1 MTTPKPRNLVP
12 AEFEAV
18 LTDLGLA
25 GDSVR
30 FLDPAPP
37 AADGRRQAA
46 PPQPGNL
53 FIGPVGTGL
62 EIPKAARL
70 YQERWGALLPADGW
84 ALIFLKDPRPDSD
97 VARWRNA
104 LWPWLHVVAYYRC
117 TDGRGAERVT
127 LQGSQ
132 RLEGRVDRDGVLLV
146 ARRREYV
153 LSPTATVAKFDAN
166 AGGWNGEPGKPGYAH
181 YRWMRRYVGRF
192 AVPNH
197 GARVLD
203 FGCGAGWVGIEAA
216 LAAPGTVLRAFDP
229 SPEMVR
235 FAGENARAS
244 QVKDFEARTGFG
256 EDPPYPAAG
265 EAPFDVVYSSGVLSF
280 SPDVTRWLDGLARC
294 VRPGGVL
301 VVGDIHRES
310 SGMQKRRA
318 QRPLL
323 PARELNARTGA
334 EVAQSLAKRGFQ
346 LEAQAGYQLSWP
358 VPQLMHWSDQHA
370 GGVAS
375 PLLLAMN
382 RAAAGKLSANRFD
395 SWVLRLRAKA

>member
-1 MTTPKPRNLVP
+1 MSTPKPRNLTP

-18 LTDLGLA
+18 LADLGLDGA
-25 GDSVR
+25 SLR

-37 AADGRRQAA
+37 APEGRRVAA
-46 PPQPGNL
+46 PTPGNL
-53 FIGPVGTGL
+53 MIGPVGTGL
-62 EIPKAARL
+62 EIPTAARL
-70 YQERWGALLPADGW
+70 YRERWDALLPPDGW
-84 ALIFLKDPRPDSD
+84 CLIFLKDPRPDED

-104 LWPWLHVVAYYRC
+104 LWPWLHVVAFYRC
-117 TDGRGAERVT
+117 ADGKGAERVT
-127 LQGSQ
+127 LQGQQ

-153 LSPTATVAKFDAN
+153 LSPTSTVAKFDAN
-166 AGGWNGEPGKPGYAH
+166 ASGWNGEPGKPGYAH

-192 AVPNH
+192 AVPPQ
-197 GARVLD
+197 GSRVLD

-216 LAAPGTVLRAFDP
+216 LATPGTVLRAFDP

-235 FAGENARAS
+235 LAGENARAS
-244 QVKDFEARTGFG
+244 AVADFEARTGFG

-318 QRPLL
+318 SRPLL

-334 EVAQSLAKRGFQ
+334 EVTQSLIKRGFQ
-346 LEAQAGYQLSWP
+346 LEAQAGYQLSRP
-358 VPQLMHWSDQHA
+358 VPQLMHWSDER
-370 GGVAS
+370 GGALS
-375 PLLLAMN
+375 PLLLAVN
-382 RAAAGKLSANRFD
+382 RAAAGKLGPNRFD
-395 SWVLRLRAKA
+395 SWVLRLRAAT

>member
-1 MTTPKPRNLVP
+1 LSAPKPRNLTP
-12 AEFEAV
+12 ADFEAV
-18 LTDLGLA
+18 LADLGLDGA
-25 GDSVR
+25 SLR

-37 AADGRRQAA
+37 ATEGRRQAA
-46 PPQPGNL
+46 PAPGNL
-53 FIGPVGTGL
+53 MIGPVGTGL
-62 EIPKAARL
+62 EIPTAARL
-70 YQERWGALLPADGW
+70 YRERWDALLPPDGW
-84 ALIFLKDPRPDSD
+84 ALIFLKDPRPDED

-104 LWPWLHVVAYYRC
+104 LWPWLHVVAFYRC
-117 TDGRGAERVT
+117 TDGKGAERET
-127 LQGSQ
+127 LQGKQ

-153 LSPTATVAKFDAN
+153 LSPTSTVAKFDAN
-166 AGGWNGEPGKPGYAH
+166 ASGWNGEPGKPGYAH

-192 AVPNH
+192 AVPQK

-235 FAGENARAS
+235 LAGENARAS
-244 QVKDFEARTGFG
+244 AVADFEARTGFG

-280 SPDVTRWLDGLARC
+280 SPDVGKWLDGLARC

-318 QRPLL
+318 ARPLL

-334 EVAQSLAKRGFQ
+334 EVTQSLVKRGFQ

-358 VPQLMHWSDQHA
+358 VPQLMHWSDER
-370 GGVAS
+370 GGALS

-382 RAAAGKLSANRFD
+382 RAAAGKLGPNRFD
-395 SWVLRLRAKA
+395 SWVLRLRAPGKS